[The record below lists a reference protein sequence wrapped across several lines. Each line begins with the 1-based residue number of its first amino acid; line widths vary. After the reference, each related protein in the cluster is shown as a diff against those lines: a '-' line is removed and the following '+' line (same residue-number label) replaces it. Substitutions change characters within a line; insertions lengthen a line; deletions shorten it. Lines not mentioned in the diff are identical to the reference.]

1 MSIYDI
7 NYNTLATQTL
17 PPDKRYTK
25 MVAFVRI
32 LLSPLQYLNNLWFV
46 GYRTGTTAPAYA
58 AGTYAKY
65 AQVKYNKI
73 VYESLIAGNTALP
86 TDTTKWKVVQENFIG
101 LFERI
106 TYNGQKLVLEYA
118 LNKWFG
124 TTFRQPPSV
133 SDIYVSTNTIGTPF
147 FRVGDVETISSSSR
161 NDGSSEFVIN
171 SYTVALQYNFTI
183 FVPVAVYNALDPLM
197 ANNEAIFRAFANKY
211 IPAGLTYNITTY

>member
-17 PPDKRYTK
+17 PPDKRFTR
-25 MVAFVRI
+25 MVAFLRI

-46 GYRTGTTAPAYA
+46 GYRTGTLAPAYA
-58 AGTYAKY
+58 SGTYAKY

-73 VYESLIAGNTALP
+73 VYESLISGNTAIP
-86 TDTTKWKVVQENFIG
+86 TDTTKWKVVQTNFIG

-133 SDIYVSTNTIGTPF
+133 SDIYISTNSIGTPF
-147 FRVGDVETISSSSR
+147 FRSSGVEAISSSVR

-171 SYTVALQYNFTI
+171 SYTVAIQYNFTI
-183 FVPVAVYNALDPLM
+183 FVPVAVYNALDPAM
-197 ANNEAIFRAFANKY
+197 VNNEAIFRAFANKY